1 MTGVLVLKIIL
12 PLAALG
18 GLLLVAHSCDHVG
31 QPRQFTPRQ
40 AAMVD
45 SLRSAAPSR
54 KELK

>member
-1 MTGVLVLKIIL
+1 MTGVLVLKIVL
-12 PLAALG
+12 PIAALG
-18 GLLLVAHSCDHVG
+18 GLLLVAHGCDQAG
-31 QPRQFTPRQ
+31 KPRQFTERQ